1 MYRHLFLLLVLM
13 SFSLAGNSTTE
24 GGNVTGIDAESNATS
39 IWHGVTGN
47 VGGAPFVPFSFVADP
62 GNISYF
68 DINTGFNSCDGG
80 EYVLLN
86 LLFSNSSAA
95 KTSLVRGNLSVL
107 DNFILS
113 MGENGTDTFV
123 FSTTFSTADYGD
135 ITGVPTTYT
144 NSPIPNTFRMG
155 YLQDQNGDLVIIVP
169 VVEDEQGFN
178 GSIFDLQLML
188 PTMNG
193 TNVTYYVF
201 VDLECAEDEGPPQPP
216 GGPTGGGGGSGIPYY
231 NESRRPEVPPEV
243 PGIPPVKPPRCD
255 IVLFC
260 EEWGECIDGYR
271 YQKCE
276 DYNNCT
282 NTTVYRVEDCPP
294 AEPEEPIEAIS
305 KELIPVRVRQELPC
319 IIPIVLILTILLI
332 LILLYYRRRKEEEE
346 KSRRGIPK

>member
-1 MYRHLFLLLVLM
+1 MYRHLFIFLVLM
-13 SFSLAGNSTTE
+13 SVALAGNSTTE
-24 GGNVTGIDAESNATS
+24 GGNITGANTESNLTS
-39 IWHGVTGN
+39 VWHGVTGSA
-47 VGGAPFVPFSFVADP
+47 GGATFVSFSFVADP

-80 EYVLLN
+80 EYEILN
-86 LLFSNSSAA
+86 LLFSNSSSTI
-95 KTSLVRGNLSVL
+95 TSLVRGNLTIL

-113 MGENGTDTFV
+113 SGENGTDTFV
-123 FSTTFSTADYGD
+123 LSTTFNTADYGD

-169 VVEDEQGFN
+169 VVDNQQGFN
-178 GSIFDLQLML
+178 GSTFDFQLMV

-193 TNVTYYVF
+193 TNVTYYVT
-201 VDLECAEDEGPPQPP
+201 VDLQCTEEEPPDEPPEP
-216 GGPTGGGGGSGIPYY
+216 GGGGGGGSGVPYY
-231 NESRRPEVPPEV
+231 NESRRPPEPGQNGTPPGVE
-243 PGIPPVKPPRCD
+243 PRCD

-276 DYNNCT
+276 DYNDCT
-282 NTTVYRVEDCPP
+282 NTTVYRVEECPP

-305 KELIPVRVRQELPC
+305 KELIPVRVKQELPC

-332 LILLYYRRRKEEEE
+332 LILLYYRRRREEEE
-346 KSRRGIPK
+346 KRRRGIPK